1 MERSVIRGVGDPTL
15 RAFVMPA
22 HSRSKNGVASL
33 AYVAGIHVFAACVK
47 PKTWMAGTSP
57 AMTAAYAR
65 SALLEPHA
73 GLIAVGEY
81 DAGFFQ
87 RVPDDVDGAGLQRF
101 AGFETY
107 DGAGRDLRHFR
118 KLADAQFQSGS
129 RHAALGGMHR
139 YNASSLT

>member
-1 MERSVIRGVGDPTL
+1 MTV
-15 RAFVMPA
+15 
-22 HSRSKNGVASL
+22 
-33 AYVAGIHVFAACVK
+33 AYV
-47 PKTWMAGTSP
+47 P
-57 AMTAAYAR
+57 

-87 RVPDDVDGAGLQRF
+87 GVLDDVDGAGLQRF

-118 KLADAQFQSGS
+118 KLAHGQFQSGS
-129 RHAALGGMHR
+129 RHAALGGIHR
-139 YNASSLT
+139 YNVSSLT

>member
-1 MERSVIRGVGDPTL
+1 MLFDPHTGFI
-15 RAFVMPA
+15 AIDEF
-22 HSRSKNGVASL
+22 
-33 AYVAGIHVFAACVK
+33 AGCVE
-47 PKTWMAGTSP
+47 PKSWMAGTSP
-57 AMTAAYAR
+57 AMTAGYVR
-65 SALLEPHA
+65 SALLEPNA

-81 DAGFFQ
+81 DAGFFE

-129 RHAALGGMHR
+129 RHAALGRMHR
-139 YNASSLT
+139 YNVSSLT

>member
-1 MERSVIRGVGDPTL
+1 MDKTGGRPSPAVKADELIQANAGRPGKRSPDGAERKPGLPRGVDAAPD
-15 RAFVMPA
+15 
-22 HSRSKNGVASL
+22 
-33 AYVAGIHVFAACVK
+33 FAALH
-47 PKTWMAGTSP
+47 TG
-57 AMTAAYAR
+57 YEL

-73 GLIAVGEY
+73 GLIAVGEL

-118 KLADAQFQSGS
+118 KLAHAQFQSGS

-139 YNASSLT
+139 YNVSSLT

>member
-1 MERSVIRGVGDPTL
+1 MRGFGWRGRPGY
-15 RAFVMPA
+15 RFA
-22 HSRSKNGVASL
+22 HPG
-33 AYVAGIHVFAACVK
+33 YV
-47 PKTWMAGTSP
+47 
-57 AMTAAYAR
+57 R

-107 DGAGRDLRHFR
+107 DGAGRDPRHFR

-139 YNASSLT
+139 YNVSSLT

>member
-1 MERSVIRGVGDPTL
+1 
-15 RAFVMPA
+15 MPA
-22 HSRSKNGVASL
+22 L
-33 AYVAGIHVFAACVK
+33 VAGIHVFMVCVK

-57 AMTAAYAR
+57 AMTMGYAR

-87 RVPDDVDGAGLQRF
+87 RVLDDVDGAGLQRF
-101 AGFETY
+101 AGFEAY

-118 KLADAQFQSGS
+118 KLPNGQF
-129 RHAALGGMHR
+129 
-139 YNASSLT
+139 

>member
-1 MERSVIRGVGDPTL
+1 
-15 RAFVMPA
+15 MPA

-33 AYVAGIHVFAACVK
+33 AYVAGIHVFTACVK

-57 AMTAAYAR
+57 AMTVGYVR

-87 RVPDDVDGAGLQRF
+87 GVPDDVDGARLQRL

-107 DGAGRDLRHFR
+107 DRAGRDPGELRQI
-118 KLADAQFQSGS
+118 ADAQFQSGS

-139 YNASSLT
+139 YNVSSLT